1 MKATAI
7 RSDNV
12 YSKIMIHYTFCGSK
26 KPLHN
31 YEILN
36 VAEDFWN
43 D

>member
-1 MKATAI
+1 MEIIAI

-12 YSKIMIHYTFCGSK
+12 YSKIMIHYTFGGSK

-36 VAEDFWN
+36 AAEDFWN

>member
-1 MKATAI
+1 MEITAI

-12 YSKIMIHYTFCGSK
+12 YSKIMIHYTFGGSK
-26 KPLHN
+26 KTLHD

-36 VAEDFWN
+36 AAEDFWN

>member
-1 MKATAI
+1 MEITAI

-12 YSKIMIHYTFCGSK
+12 YSKIMIHYTFGGSK
-26 KPLHN
+26 KTLHN

-36 VAEDFWN
+36 AEEDFWN

>member
-36 VAEDFWN
+36 ATEDFWN